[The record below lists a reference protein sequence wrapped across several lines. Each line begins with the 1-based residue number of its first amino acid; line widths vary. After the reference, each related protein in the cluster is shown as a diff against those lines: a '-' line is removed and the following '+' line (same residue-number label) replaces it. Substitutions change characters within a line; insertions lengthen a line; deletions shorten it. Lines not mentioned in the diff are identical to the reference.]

1 MHMTA
6 IRASPIA
13 VPSLACM
20 SRTCLERGVAALA
33 ETRLALHGAELTTT
47 RSGANNRSTACGAGS
62 APSRGKQSVG
72 MCSGPEGS
80 GDSKAI
86 ADELIEANP
95 GVRRPR
101 SGPDSAPSRDKRL
114 VSSTFGLCNPTRVQL
129 AVRHGTAGAVL
140 QRSTIDWHHLETRG
154 WDPLSL
160 SPRPQVPP
168 APAPQCCSSA
178 VSTRREGAKRTRV
191 ARRCSEIALASIR
204 TPLPSAGPRSM
215 LWPQRLQ
222 RRVGGS

>member
-1 MHMTA
+1 MLHVSGYDLPVLSVPSVHMTA
-6 IRASPIA
+6 IRPGPIA
-13 VPSLACM
+13 VPSPALM

-33 ETRLALHGAELTTT
+33 ETRLALHGTELTTT

-101 SGPDSAPSRDKRL
+101 SGPDSAP
-114 VSSTFGLCNPTRVQL
+114 
-129 AVRHGTAGAVL
+129 
-140 QRSTIDWHHLETRG
+140 
-154 WDPLSL
+154 
-160 SPRPQVPP
+160 
-168 APAPQCCSSA
+168 
-178 VSTRREGAKRTRV
+178 
-191 ARRCSEIALASIR
+191 
-204 TPLPSAGPRSM
+204 
-215 LWPQRLQ
+215 
-222 RRVGGS
+222 